1 MQNALLPQKA
11 GGDGARRRLR
21 TAPLIALAAAIAA
34 AADPVAATEADGPPD
49 AAPAAAPSQAAP
61 DQGWLAA
68 VWEAGETDNFVPA
81 AAQPNWAPAAA
92 QDPPPA
98 PPPAPAGARN
108 SEAAPGEPGA
118 AADDGA
124 DGGPG
129 RVTDLVA
136 PREQDLAS
144 LPFPAFVATDATAEP
159 PIVPGEPAPP
169 PTIHAGETAAGV
181 IATLTIT
188 RRVAPEWVTS
198 AVGDDRGTTQVIAAT
213 TSGLPD
219 DGLTRQVS
227 IAWADLD
234 GDGVRDGHLYRID
247 NANDLA
253 VTVQVRFAGGA
264 LLPGGAT
271 VAGDSA
277 AFIWVPLAAAATLQ
291 FLGTDSAGDAIAWTR
306 ATNTQNTT
314 DMTTTTVR
322 RSAWAG
328 ETHQAGPGEDV
339 VLFGPGEGVDAIL
352 GYDTGQ
358 DSVHLAAG
366 TTARVVDVAGTA
378 ALLVGPTNREGL
390 VFDGIAYSASLTL
403 DDLNVVFV

>member
-11 GGDGARRRLR
+11 GGGGARRRLR

-34 AADPVAATEADGPPD
+34 AGDPVAATEAEGQPD
-49 AAPAAAPSQAAP
+49 AGPAASPTQAAP

-68 VWEAGETDNFVPA
+68 VWEAGETDNFIPA
-81 AAQPNWAPAAA
+81 AAQPNWSPAAA
-92 QDPPPA
+92 QEPPPA
-98 PPPAPAGARN
+98 PPPPPAGARN
-108 SEAAPGEPGA
+108 SEAAPGEPGTP
-118 AADDGA
+118 ADDGA
-124 DGGPG
+124 DGAPG
-129 RVTDLVA
+129 RVTNLVA

-144 LPFPAFVATDATAEP
+144 LPFPAFVPVDGTADAAA
-159 PIVPGEPAPP
+159 VPGDPPPP
-169 PTIHAGETAAGV
+169 PTIHTGESAAGV

-188 RRVAPEWVTS
+188 RRVAPDWVTS
-198 AVGDDRGTTQVIAAT
+198 AVGDDRENVQLITAT
-213 TSGLPD
+213 TAGLPA
-219 DGLTRQVS
+219 DGLTRQVA

-264 LLPGGAT
+264 LLPGSAT

-277 AFIWVPLAAAATLQ
+277 AFIWVPITAAATLQ
-291 FLGTDSAGDAIAWTR
+291 FLGNDAAGDAIAWTR
-306 ATNTQNTT
+306 SINTQNTT

-322 RSAWAG
+322 RAAWAG

-352 GYDTGQ
+352 GYDLGQ
-358 DSVHLAAG
+358 DSVRLAAG
-366 TTARVVDVAGTA
+366 TAARVVDVSGTA

>member
-1 MQNALLPQKA
+1 
-11 GGDGARRRLR
+11 
-21 TAPLIALAAAIAA
+21 
-34 AADPVAATEADGPPD
+34 VAATEADGPPD
-49 AAPAAAPSQAAP
+49 AGPTAPPSQAAP

-81 AAQPNWAPAAA
+81 AAQPNWSPAAV

-98 PPPAPAGARN
+98 PPAPPAGARN

-118 AADDGA
+118 AGEDAADGA
-124 DGGPG
+124 PG
-129 RVTDLVA
+129 RVTNLVA

-144 LPFPAFVATDATAEP
+144 LPFPAFVATDGTAEP
-159 PIVPGEPAPP
+159 AAVPGDPPPP
-169 PTIHAGETAAGV
+169 PTFHVGESAAGV

-198 AVGDDRGTTQVIAAT
+198 AVNDDPASVQFIAAT
-213 TSGLPD
+213 TAGLPA
-219 DGLTRQVS
+219 DGLTRQVA

-234 GDGVRDGHLYRID
+234 GNGVRDGHLYRID

-253 VTVQVRFAGGA
+253 VTVQVRFAGGT
-264 LLPGGAT
+264 LLPGSAT

-291 FLGTDSAGDAIAWTR
+291 FLGTDAGGDAIAWTR

-339 VLFGPGEGVDAIL
+339 VLFGPGQGVDAIL
-352 GYDTGQ
+352 SYDTGQ
-358 DSVHLAAG
+358 DSVRLATG
-366 TTARVVDVAGTA
+366 TAARVVDVAGTA

-390 VFDGIAYSASLTL
+390 VFDGIAYTASLTL